1 MIVLLQGQVQQP
13 VQYQGSFLDLPANI
27 RLGRK
32 SLTVVKRTSLFNNP
46 RNEFYSKGP
55 VVRKLLFGQ

>member
-1 MIVLLQGQVQQP
+1 MIVFLQGQVQP

-32 SLTVVKRTSLFNNP
+32 SLTVVKRTSLFNNL
-46 RNEFYSKGP
+46 EMSFIVKA
-55 VVRKLLFGQ
+55 Q